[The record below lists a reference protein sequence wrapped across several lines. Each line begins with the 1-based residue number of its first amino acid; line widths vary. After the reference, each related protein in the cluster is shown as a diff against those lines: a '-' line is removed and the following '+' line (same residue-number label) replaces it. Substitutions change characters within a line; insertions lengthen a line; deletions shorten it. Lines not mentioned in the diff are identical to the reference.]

1 MSPLGAPRPVR
12 YVTLPAIM
20 GGSVGCLPLKDHPV
34 HLEEKMIRANG
45 LWYVAA
51 LLATL
56 GMAGPLAA
64 QESQTIASSAPLA
77 SVPLAS
83 VSFAPTIAGAR
94 LGIAPDPDNVPTTVN
109 PEATAAASR
118 RDGRVLAIV
127 GGAAVIAGV
136 LIGDTGG
143 TIIAISGAA
152 IGLYGLYVW
161 QR

>member
-1 MSPLGAPRPVR
+1 M
-12 YVTLPAIM
+12 
-20 GGSVGCLPLKDHPV
+20 

-83 VSFAPTIAGAR
+83 APLASVPLASVSFAPTMASAR